1 MQVSTRTP
9 AATPQAGLPETNPQ
23 DTMARTGTEAP
34 RSLRSMQATR
44 EIGRRQQASRGP
56 KAAETGMH
64 ATSGDRQAITRA
76 DAARHVPSLRGRW
89 RLSLG
94 WSATSPIIGMP
105 RNAEASMPRAP
116 RTWPERFLEASSG
129 SASEVESRQSAREK
143 MSPRDRAENRPWRRR
158 AAPAT
163 RPEDEDAINVTS
175 GAARNPA
182 GAWVRPS
189 GMPAKVA
196 MQRPRMPAAGTPEHL
211 RVTVASREMLASTK
225 AGSNMP
231 TRPRA
236 PFESTVTI
244 PQSLRTNSTERTP
257 RSVDMPTRRWAGMPE
272 SAPFLT
278 GAIESRRRATPTAS
292 ETPSNS
298 A

>member
-1 MQVSTRTP
+1 
-9 AATPQAGLPETNPQ
+9 
-23 DTMARTGTEAP
+23 
-34 RSLRSMQATR
+34 MQATR
-44 EIGRRQQASRGP
+44 EIGRRQQTSRGP

-64 ATSGDRQAITRA
+64 ATSGDRQATTRA
-76 DAARHVPSLRGRW
+76 DAARHAPSLRGRW

-94 WSATSPIIGMP
+94 WSVASPIIGIP

-116 RTWPERFLEASSG
+116 RTWPECFPDASSG

-158 AAPAT
+158 AVPAT

-196 MQRPRMPAAGTPEHL
+196 MQRPRMPAEGTPEHL

-231 TRPRA
+231 TRPKA

-244 PQSLRTNSTERTP
+244 PQSLRANSTERIPEAQTYQRGGGWECP
-257 RSVDMPTRRWAGMPE
+257 RAPCSLPEQSKAEEGPPPRQARHQVIRRNRELLRTAARHK
-272 SAPFLT
+272 AP
-278 GAIESRRRATPTAS
+278 ADRRA
-292 ETPSNS
+292 S
-298 A
+298 ARCCRS